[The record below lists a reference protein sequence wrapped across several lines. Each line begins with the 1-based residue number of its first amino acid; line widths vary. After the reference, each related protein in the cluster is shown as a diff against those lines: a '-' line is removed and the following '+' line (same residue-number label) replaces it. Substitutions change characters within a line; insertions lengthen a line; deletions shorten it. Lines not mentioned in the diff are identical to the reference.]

1 MREIKFRAW
10 NGVEMSEPFDLNKGD
25 PDTFP
30 LGLPLMQY
38 TGLEDKNGKEIYEG
52 DIIRL
57 QPLWEASV
65 VEFGHQDIGH
75 DFQGIGFYTR
85 EKNGGQFNL
94 FANEETEVIGN
105 IYSNPELFNN

>member
-38 TGLEDKNGKEIYEG
+38 TGLKDKNGKEIYDG
-52 DIIRL
+52 DILKNEDYNRTRVME
-57 QPLWEASV
+57 WENDV
-65 VEFGHQDIGH
+65 VPFCFDYYESPGDWEI
-75 DFQGIGFYTR
+75 
-85 EKNGGQFNL
+85 
-94 FANEETEVIGN
+94 IGN
-105 IYSNPELFNN
+105 IYENPELLKTNN